1 MNTHVLSR
9 PLASLALSISVLLRD
24 NVPSA
29 EPAAVRAAGG
39 DDLRVSGMDRGD
51 QGRKVSESER
61 VRIEVSKVEKAIHR
75 ENYRLNH

>member
-1 MNTHVLSR
+1 MCPSDEPFMMILTLE
-9 PLASLALSISVLLRD
+9 SLAPSLSVLLRD

-51 QGRKVSESER
+51 QGRKVSERER
-61 VRIEVSKVEKAIHR
+61 ES
-75 ENYRLNH
+75 